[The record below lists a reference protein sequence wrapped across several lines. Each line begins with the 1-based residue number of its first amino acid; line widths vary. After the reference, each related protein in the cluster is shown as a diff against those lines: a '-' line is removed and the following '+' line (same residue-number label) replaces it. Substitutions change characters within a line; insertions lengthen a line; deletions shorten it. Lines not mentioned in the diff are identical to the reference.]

1 MSADKTAGRKRV
13 LDPVERASEILFGLI
28 MVLSFTGSISVASAG
43 REEVRE
49 VLIGA
54 IGCNLA
60 WGFVDAVMYLM
71 TILVER
77 GRGLA
82 LGRAVRASSDPEH
95 GRRVL
100 AESLPEPLDNLLE
113 VDAIEGARK
122 KLVALPALPA
132 RARLRGED
140 LAGALGVFLVV
151 ALCTFPV
158 VLPFLFVSP
167 LALAMRVSNGVALVM
182 LFLAGHAL
190 ARHAGFRPVRTGLA
204 MVAVGVVLVGVTM
217 ALGG

>member
-1 MSADKTAGRKRV
+1 MTLGSATHQRV

-49 VLIGA
+49 TLIGA

-60 WGFVDAVMYLM
+60 WGIVDAVMYLM

-82 LGRAVRASSDPEH
+82 IARAVRASADPER

-100 AESLPEPLDNLLE
+100 AGALPDPLDQLFAGEAL
-113 VDAIEGARK
+113 EGARA
-122 KLVALPALPA
+122 KLVALPALRERPHLTGA
-132 RARLRGED
+132 DWG
-140 LAGALGVFLVV
+140 GALGVFLL
-151 ALCTFPV
+151 ASLCTFPV
-158 VLPFLFVSP
+158 VLPFLFVAP
-167 LALAMRVSNGVALVM
+167 LATAMRVSNGVAIAM
-182 LFLAGHAL
+182 LYVAGHVL
-190 ARHAGFRPVRTGLA
+190 GRHAGFGPVRTGLA
-204 MVAVGVVLVGVTM
+204 MVAVGVVLVAITM

>member
-1 MSADKTAGRKRV
+1 MSKESQAKRERV

-49 VLIGA
+49 VLVGA

-82 LGRAVRASSDPEH
+82 LGRAVRASPDPEH

-100 AESLPEPLDNLLE
+100 AESMPEPLDELLE
-113 VDAIEGARK
+113 ESAIEGARR
-122 KLVALPALPA
+122 KLVALPTLPA
-132 RARLRGED
+132 QPRLHRAD
-140 LAGALGVFLVV
+140 WAAAFGVFLLV

-158 VLPFLFVSP
+158 VVPFLFVTP

-182 LFLAGHAL
+182 LFLAGHSL
-190 ARHAGFRPVRTGLA
+190 ASHAGFRPVRTGLA
-204 MVAVGVVLVGVTM
+204 MVAVGFVLVGVTM

>member
-1 MSADKTAGRKRV
+1 MSKEPRATRERV

-54 IGCNLA
+54 LGCNLA
-60 WGFVDAVMYLM
+60 WGIVDAVMYLM

-82 LGRAVRASSDPEH
+82 LARAVRASADPEH

-100 AESLPEPLDNLLE
+100 SEALPEPLDQLLE
-113 VDAIEGARK
+113 TDALEGARK
-122 KLVALPALPA
+122 KLVALPSLPE
-132 RARLRGED
+132 RPRLGRED
-140 LAGALGVFLVV
+140 LAGAFGVFLLV

-158 VLPFLFVSP
+158 VVPFLFVSP
-167 LALAMRVSNGVALVM
+167 LALAMRVSNGVALAM
-182 LFLAGHAL
+182 LYLAGYAL

-204 MVAVGVVLVGVTM
+204 MMAVGVVLVGVTM

>member
-1 MSADKTAGRKRV
+1 MSAGAATKERV
-13 LDPVERASEILFGLI
+13 LDPVERASEVLFGLI

-82 LGRAVRASSDPEH
+82 IGRAVRASTDPGH

-100 AESLPEPLDNLLE
+100 AESMPEPLDQLLE
-113 VDAIEGARK
+113 EDAIEGARR
-122 KLVALPALPA
+122 KLVALPALPP
-132 RARLRGED
+132 RPQLRRKD
-140 LAGALGVFLVV
+140 LSGALGVFLLVS
-151 ALCTFPV
+151 LCTFPV
-158 VLPFLFVSP
+158 VVPFLFVSP
-167 LALAMRVSNGVALVM
+167 LELAMRVSNGVALVM
-182 LFLAGHAL
+182 LFMAGHAL

-204 MVAVGVVLVGVTM
+204 MVGVGVVLVGVTM